1 MGETRLRVPSSRVRS
16 TSANSS
22 SWSVPPPR
30 AASPPSSA
38 SAPISREREGGESSA
53 TRASASSRSGFGYRG
68 GKGGW
73 PLVPWGRGGWV
84 KVPWGRGGWVR
95 CVCVCVWN
103 CLQTASLTR
112 SSLVVLTRVRS
123 RCCVPP
129 AASRDPP
136 ARPASSSGR
145 APRSCRTR
153 REVDGCGSHVTRIW
167 SGSSL
172 GRAAP
177 QPNDGGAEAARGE
190 SRRRAD
196 CPTSGQAPHAPGVC
210 TEDMLARGR
219 GIAARGARETAGR
232 GCSAARPSRT
242 QKRKTCD
249 QARSYSDDVKQSK
262 NLDISRD
269 ALFGLRFKWT
279 NRERDWWAATDGR
292 HRGERAGN
300 VK

>member
-1 MGETRLRVPSSRVRS
+1 MKAADYGRAQRSARPLDRSATWERQDYAFRLLE
-16 TSANSS
+16 SAA
-22 SWSVPPPR
+22 PPPTRRPGRCLPLAPPRRPRPRRRRSRASGRAGR
-30 AASPPSSA
+30 AAPRAPPPVAGLGSGTVGV
-38 SAPISREREGGESSA
+38 REGGLLYRGVGEGGL
-53 TRASASSRSGFGYRG
+53 RYRG
-68 GKGGW
+68 GGEGG
-73 PLVPWGRGGWV
+73 VG
-84 KVPWGRGGWVR
+84 
-95 CVCVCVWN
+95 VCVCVWN

-177 QPNDGGAEAARGE
+177 QPNDGGAEAARGD

-232 GCSAARPSRT
+232 GCLQPVQAGVTKVSARPWRVLART
-242 QKRKTCD
+242 QAPLTAD
-249 QARSYSDDVKQSK
+249 WH
-262 NLDISRD
+262 
-269 ALFGLRFKWT
+269 GLAPQK
-279 NRERDWWAATDGR
+279 APQ
-292 HRGERAGN
+292 
-300 VK
+300 